1 MMRDTAPSFEA
12 LRDAHTAA
20 LTGSLVDGID
30 QGPGGAGYVWSRM
43 IPDPT
48 LNFAYGVCR
57 PDQFAWAVATAL
69 ARARPPAF
77 LARDTEE
84 VAALRALF
92 EPAVVYPASW
102 MVAHA
107 ASSSSTTEG
116 LVNVHAT
123 QAPPPEFERV
133 FANLSAD
140 AAVKTHLRRYYLP
153 ALQSAQAQP
162 GLVPIHI
169 VLHDATGPA
178 ACASLYLHA
187 DRAGLYNVS
196 TRADRQRRGL
206 GLKVTIAALQEARAR
221 GATQVCLQCPAGGA
235 IEALYARCG
244 FRTAYTPIL
253 ICMREP

>member
-1 MMRDTAPSFEA
+1 MMCDPAPSFEA

-57 PDQFAWAVATAL
+57 PDQFAWAGAAAL
-69 ARARPPAF
+69 ARARAPAF
-77 LARDTEE
+77 LAGDTAELE
-84 VAALRALF
+84 ALRALF
-92 EPAVVYPASW
+92 TPAALYPASW
-102 MVAHA
+102 MVAMTDA
-107 ASSSSTTEG
+107 LPSPAEG
-116 LVNVHAT
+116 SVNVHAT
-123 QAPPPEFERV
+123 SVPPSEFETV
-133 FANLSAD
+133 FANLSEE

-153 ALQSAQAQP
+153 ALRSARAQP

-169 VLHDATGPA
+169 VLDDATGPA
-178 ACASLYLHA
+178 ACASLYLHG

-196 TRADRQRRGL
+196 TRVDRQRRGL
-206 GLKVTIAALQEARAR
+206 GGKVTIAALQEAQAR
-221 GATQVCLQCPAGGA
+221 GATQVFLQCPAGGA
-235 IEALYARCG
+235 IESLYARCG
-244 FRTAYTPIL
+244 FRTAYAPTL